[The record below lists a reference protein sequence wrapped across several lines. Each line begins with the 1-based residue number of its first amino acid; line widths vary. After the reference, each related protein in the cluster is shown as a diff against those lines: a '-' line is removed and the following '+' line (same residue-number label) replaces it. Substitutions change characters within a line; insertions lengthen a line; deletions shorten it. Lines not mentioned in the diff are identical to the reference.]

1 MIPSHFPSVPSEPES
16 GFSPALLIRAVR
28 KHWPIMLLIFVAS
41 IVFTSIYTSRQ
52 VRVYEAV
59 ATVQLDPQPLTP
71 LGHQNTESGSDSYW
85 SNQEY
90 FATQYQV
97 ITSRRVAELVV
108 KKLGL
113 ATDRPF
119 LANQPASA
127 IIPKETFPAA
137 VPLEDA
143 AEALRGRLKV
153 EPIQDSRLVR
163 VKFTDTDPA
172 RAQRLL
178 AAVIDT
184 YVEQNLDTSMDAT
197 NKTVEWLDIQAKRLK
212 GDLES
217 QEMNLHDFKLKY
229 NLLSVSYDD
238 QSNMV
243 RAEIQQ
249 LNTNLT
255 ELKAKKEAVSAR
267 LAIVQA
273 VDPQDPGEIPA
284 TELVGNAAL
293 GALRTAYVE
302 AKRDSLMMRAGGK
315 DDRHPDVQRL
325 NAQIESTRAA
335 IAQELQNIKNG
346 AEIELSNVN
355 RQLAGLSS
363 LYEGARKEAMQLNL
377 KELEYSR
384 LHRSKE
390 STEKLFGIVL
400 ERSTESGLTKMAPF
414 NNVRVLDRPLKPVA
428 PVFPRSTT
436 NLAVGIM
443 LGLLLGFAGATGR
456 EMLDR
461 TVRTSED
468 IERELGLAVLGTLP
482 DVSREGSALN
492 LGYYYGRRRARK
504 NERESG
510 AARPSTNAPV
520 DSSRPELLVHT
531 HPKSVAAEA
540 ARAIRTNLMFMSP
553 DNPYRCLLVT
563 SAGPAE
569 GKTTVATS
577 IAIAIA
583 QTGQSVCLVDCD
595 LRKPRV
601 HAVFGERNDK
611 GVTTALLEPG
621 QLPALVVDTQIP
633 NLRILRAGPTPPNP
647 ADLMHSEA
655 FGRVLSE
662 LRAQFDRVVI
672 DSPPIGLVT
681 DGVILSTRVDATVL
695 VVRALATRRDAAKR
709 AMRSLRDVGA
719 NCAGFVLN
727 AVASNE
733 RYYYSGYYAAYA
745 ATETEASPS

>member
-1 MIPSHFPSVPSEPES
+1 M
-16 GFSPALLIRAVR
+16 ALVLRAVR
-28 KHWPIMLLIFVAS
+28 KHWAIMVVLFVAS
-41 IVFTSIYTSRQ
+41 VVAVSIYTSNQ
-52 VRVYEAV
+52 VRIYEAV

-71 LGHQNTESGSDSYW
+71 LGHQTNESGSDSYW

-113 ATDRPF
+113 TTDRAF
-119 LANQPASA
+119 LANLPVNEAPAGPA
-127 IIPKETFPAA
+127 IA
-137 VPLEDA
+137 VSLEDA
-143 AEALRGRLKV
+143 AEVLRARLKV
-153 EPIQDSRLVR
+153 EPIQDSRLTR
-163 VKFTDTDPA
+163 VKYTDAFPA
-172 RAQRLL
+172 RAQRVLS
-178 AAVIDT
+178 AVVDS

-197 NKTVEWLDIQAKRLK
+197 NKTVEWLDVQLKRLK
-212 GDLES
+212 SDLES

-249 LNTNLT
+249 LNGNLT

-267 LAIVQA
+267 LSVVKGI
-273 VDPQDPGEIPA
+273 DPQDPGEIPA
-284 TELVGNAAL
+284 TELVTNTTL
-293 GALRTAYVE
+293 STLRGAYVA
-302 AKRDSLMMRAGGK
+302 AKSDLQMLRAGGK
-315 DDRHPDVQRL
+315 DEKHPEVQKL
-325 NAQIESTRAA
+325 NAQVDGARQA

-346 AEIELSNVN
+346 AEMELANVN
-355 RQLAGLSS
+355 HELQGLSS
-363 LYEGARKEAMQLNL
+363 LYETARKEAMQLNL

-390 STEKLFGIVL
+390 NTEKLFGMVL
-400 ERSTESGLTKMAPF
+400 ERSTESGLSKMAPF
-414 NNVRVLDRPLKPVA
+414 NNVRVLDRPLKPMA
-428 PVFPRSTT
+428 PVFPKTGT
-436 NLAVGIM
+436 NMAVGLV

-456 EMLDR
+456 ELLDR
-461 TVRTSED
+461 TVRTSDD
-468 IERELGLAVLGTLP
+468 IERELGLFVLGSLP
-482 DVSREGSALN
+482 VVTRDGNGLN
-492 LGYYYGRRRARK
+492 LGYEYGHRHTK
-504 NERESG
+504 KSERESQG
-510 AARPSTNAPV
+510 APNATST
-520 DSSRPELLVHT
+520 ELLVHT
-531 HPKSVAAEA
+531 HPKSVVAEA
-540 ARAIRTNLMFMSP
+540 ARSIRTNLMFMSP

-583 QTGQSVCLVDCD
+583 QTGHSVCLVDCD

-601 HAVFGERNDK
+601 HSVFGERNDK

-621 QLPALVVDTQIP
+621 QLPSLVLETPVP
-633 NLRILRAGPTPPNP
+633 NLWILRAGPSPPNP

-655 FGRVLSE
+655 FGRVLQE

-695 VVRALATRRDAAKR
+695 VVRALSTRRDAAKR

-719 NCAGFVLN
+719 TCAGFVLN
-727 AVASNE
+727 AAQARE
-733 RYYYSGYYAAYA
+733 TYYEGYYASYA
-745 ATETEASPS
+745 AAPETPTS

>member
-1 MIPSHFPSVPSEPES
+1 MTPSQFPEPQHEPEG
-16 GFSPALLIRAVR
+16 GFSPALIIRAVR
-28 KHWPIMLLIFVAS
+28 KHWPIMLVLFVAS
-41 IVFTSIYTSRQ
+41 VVGASIYTSNQ

-59 ATVQLDPQPLTP
+59 ATIQLDPQALTP
-71 LGHQNTESGSDSYW
+71 LGRQTTDSGSDSYW

-108 KKLGL
+108 KRLGL
-113 ATDRPF
+113 TTDRAF
-119 LANQPASA
+119 LTHKGSGAAASSKNASPAPPA
-127 IIPKETFPAA
+127 PAA
-137 VPLEDA
+137 TVSLQDA
-143 AEALRGRLKV
+143 AEALRARLKV
-153 EPIQDSRLVR
+153 EPIQDSRLAR
-163 VKFTDTDPA
+163 VKFSDADPS
-172 RAQRLL
+172 RAQHILS
-178 AAVIDT
+178 AVVDI

-197 NKTVEWLDIQAKRLK
+197 NKTVEWLDVQLKRLK
-212 GDLES
+212 SDLES
-217 QEMNLHDFKLKY
+217 QEMSLHDFKLKY

-255 ELKAKKEAVSAR
+255 ELKAKKEAVVAR
-267 LAIVQA
+267 LEVVKA

-284 TELVGNAAL
+284 TELVGNVAL
-293 GALRTAYVE
+293 DGLRTAYVT
-302 AKRDSLMMRAGGK
+302 AKRDLVMVKAGGK
-315 DDRHPDVQRL
+315 DDRHPEVQKL
-325 NAQIESTRAA
+325 SAQVESARTA

-346 AEIELSNVN
+346 AEIELANVN
-355 RQLAGLSS
+355 RQVAGLSS
-363 LYEGARKEAMQLNL
+363 LYEGARKQALQLNL
-377 KELEYSR
+377 KELEFSR
-384 LHRSKE
+384 LQRSKD
-390 STEKLFGIVL
+390 STEKLFGMVL
-400 ERSTESGLTKMAPF
+400 ERSTESGLSKMAPF
-414 NNVRVLDRPLKPVA
+414 NNVRVLDRPLKPMA
-428 PVFPRSTT
+428 PIFPKTST
-436 NLAVGIM
+436 NLAVGIA
-443 LGLLLGFAGATGR
+443 LGLLLGLAGATGR

-461 TVRTSED
+461 TVRNSED
-468 IERELGLAVLGTLP
+468 IERELGLAGTLP
-482 DVSREGSALN
+482 DVGRDGSGLK
-492 LGYYYGRRRARK
+492 LGYYYGRGRAQK
-504 NERESG
+504 AQEANPAGE
-510 AARPSTNAPV
+510 PT
-520 DSSRPELLVHT
+520 RPELLVHT

-601 HAVFGERNDK
+601 HTVFGERNDK

-621 QLPALVVDTQIP
+621 QLPSLVVDTQIP
-633 NLRILRAGPTPPNP
+633 NLKILRAGPTPPNP

-655 FGRVLSE
+655 FGRVLQE
-662 LRAQFDRVVI
+662 LRAEFDRVVI
-672 DSPPIGLVT
+672 DSPPIGFVT

-719 NCAGFVLN
+719 TCAGFVLN
-727 AVASNE
+727 AVSSGDRNHYA
-733 RYYYSGYYAAYA
+733 GYYAPYA
-745 ATETEASPS
+745 AAQTETPAT

>member
-1 MIPSHFPSVPSEPES
+1 MTPSQFPGAQHEPEPT
-16 GFSPALLIRAVR
+16 FSPALLIRAVR
-28 KHWPIMLLIFVAS
+28 KHWPIMLLLFVAS
-41 IVFTSIYTSRQ
+41 VIGTSIYTSRQ
-52 VRVYEAV
+52 VRIYEAI

-71 LGHQNTESGSDSYW
+71 LGRQNNESGSDSYW

-90 FATQYQV
+90 FSTQYQV
-97 ITSRRVAELVV
+97 ITSRRIAELVV

-113 ATDRPF
+113 ASDLAF
-119 LANQPASA
+119 LGNQPATA
-127 IIPKETFPAA
+127 TTAPQAPMAPAA
-137 VPLEDA
+137 SLEDA
-143 AEALRGRLKV
+143 AETLRARLKV
-153 EPIQDSRLVR
+153 EPIQDSRLAR
-163 VKFTDTDPA
+163 VKFTDADPA

-178 AAVIDT
+178 SAVVDT

-197 NKTVEWLDIQAKRLK
+197 NKTVEWLDVQLKRLK
-212 GDLES
+212 GDLEA
-217 QEMNLHDFKLKY
+217 QEMHLHDFKLKY

-249 LNTNLT
+249 LNSSLT
-255 ELKAKKEAVSAR
+255 DLKAKKEAVSAR

-273 VDPQDPGEIPA
+273 IDPRDPGEIPA
-284 TELVGNAAL
+284 TELVGNDAL
-293 GALRTAYVE
+293 AALRTAYAE
-302 AKRDSLMMRAGGK
+302 SKRDLLMARAGGK
-315 DDRHPDVQRL
+315 DANHPDVQKL
-325 NAQIESTRAA
+325 NAQLESTRTG

-346 AEIELSNVN
+346 AEIELANVN
-355 RQLAGLSS
+355 RQLSGLSA
-363 LYEGARKEAMQLNL
+363 LYEGARRQALQLNL

-390 STEKLFGIVL
+390 STEKLFGMVL
-400 ERSTESGLTKMAPF
+400 ERSTESGLSKMAPF

-428 PVFPRSTT
+428 PVFPKTAT

-461 TVRTSED
+461 TVRSSED
-468 IERELGLAVLGTLP
+468 IERELGLAVLGSLP
-482 DVSREGSALN
+482 DVSREGSGMN
-492 LGYYYGRRRARK
+492 LGYYYGRRRERK
-504 NERESG
+504 SERASASADAGLVGEG
-510 AARPSTNAPV
+510 G
-520 DSSRPELLVHT
+520 RPELLVHT

-569 GKTTVATS
+569 GKTTVAAS

-601 HAVFGERNDK
+601 HMVFGERNDK
-611 GVTTALLEPG
+611 GITTALLEPG
-621 QLPALVVDTQIP
+621 ELGSLVLETPIP

-647 ADLMHSEA
+647 ADLMHSDA
-655 FGRVLSE
+655 FGRVLQE
-662 LRAQFDRVVI
+662 LRARFDRVVI

-727 AVASNE
+727 AVSSSE
-733 RYYYSGYYAAYA
+733 RYYYSGYYAAYGA
-745 ATETEASPS
+745 DAETQTT

>member
-1 MIPSHFPSVPSEPES
+1 MIPSQSSSAHGEPEH
-16 GFSPALLIRAVR
+16 GFSPALVLRAVR
-28 KHWPIMLLIFVAS
+28 KNWPIMLLIFV
-41 IVFTSIYTSRQ
+41 VCVVGTSVYTSHQ

-71 LGHQNTESGSDSYW
+71 LGHQNVESGSDSYW

-97 ITSRRVAELVV
+97 LTSRRVAELVV
-108 KKLGL
+108 KRLGL
-113 ATDRPF
+113 NVDKAF
-119 LANQPASA
+119 LANQPATADSSRESGDSRVS
-127 IIPKETFPAA
+127 I
-137 VPLEDA
+137 EDA
-143 AEALRGRLKV
+143 SEALRARVKV
-153 EPIQDSRLVR
+153 EPIQDSRLAR
-163 VKFTDTDPA
+163 VKYSDADPG
-172 RAQRLL
+172 RAQRILSAL
-178 AAVIDT
+178 VDT

-197 NKTVEWLDIQAKRLK
+197 NKTVEWLDIQLKRLK

-217 QEMNLHDFKLKY
+217 QEMSLHDFKLKY

-255 ELKAKKEAVSAR
+255 DLKTKKEAVAAR
-267 LAIVQA
+267 LAVVQA

-284 TELVGNAAL
+284 TELVGNEAL
-293 GALRTAYVE
+293 GLLRSAYII
-302 AKRDSLMMRAGGK
+302 AKRDLVMIKAGGK
-315 DDRHPDVQRL
+315 DENHPEVQKL
-325 NAQIESTRAA
+325 NAQVENTRKA

-346 AEIELSNVN
+346 AEIELANVN

-363 LYEGARKEAMQLNL
+363 LYETSRKEALQLNL

-384 LHRSKE
+384 LQRSKE
-390 STEKLFGIVL
+390 STEKLFGMVL
-400 ERSTESGLTKMAPF
+400 ERSTESGLSKMAPF
-414 NNVRVLDRPLKPVA
+414 NNVRVLDRPLKPMA
-428 PVFPRSTT
+428 PIFPRTST
-436 NLAVGIM
+436 NFAVGIA

-468 IERELGLAVLGTLP
+468 IERELGLAVLGSLP
-482 DVSREGSALN
+482 DVNREASTRN
-492 LGYYYGRRRARK
+492 LGYYGRKRSRRD
-504 NERESG
+504 ERTSLIG
-510 AARPSTNAPV
+510 AGPDA
-520 DSSRPELLVHT
+520 RPELLVHT
-531 HPKSVAAEA
+531 HPKSVVAEA

-621 QLPALVVDTQIP
+621 RLASLVVETQIP
-633 NLRILRAGPTPPNP
+633 NLKVLLAGPTPPNP

-655 FGRVLSE
+655 FGRVLQE
-662 LRAQFDRVVI
+662 LRTEFDRVVI

-681 DGVILSTRVDATVL
+681 DGVILSTRADATVL

-727 AVASNE
+727 AVESRDRN
-733 RYYYSGYYAAYA
+733 YYSGYYAPYA
-745 ATETEASPS
+745 ADHTETQAT

>member
-1 MIPSHFPSVPSEPES
+1 MTPSQFPEPQHEPEG
-16 GFSPALLIRAVR
+16 GFSPALIIRAVR
-28 KHWPIMLLIFVAS
+28 KHWPIMLVLFVAS
-41 IVFTSIYTSRQ
+41 VVGTSIYTSNQ

-59 ATVQLDPQPLTP
+59 ATIQLDPQALTP
-71 LGHQNTESGSDSYW
+71 LGRQTTDSGSDSYW

-108 KKLGL
+108 KRLGL
-113 ATDRPF
+113 TTDRAF
-119 LANQPASA
+119 LTHKGSGAAASSKNASPAPPA
-127 IIPKETFPAA
+127 PAA
-137 VPLEDA
+137 TVSLQDA
-143 AEALRGRLKV
+143 AEALRARLKV
-153 EPIQDSRLVR
+153 EPIQDSRLAR
-163 VKFTDTDPA
+163 VKFSDADPS
-172 RAQRLL
+172 RAQHILS
-178 AAVIDT
+178 AVVDI

-197 NKTVEWLDIQAKRLK
+197 NKTVEWLDVQLKRLK
-212 GDLES
+212 SDLES
-217 QEMNLHDFKLKY
+217 QEMSLHDFKLKY

-255 ELKAKKEAVSAR
+255 ELKAKKEAVVAR
-267 LAIVQA
+267 LEVVKS

-284 TELVGNAAL
+284 TELVGNLAL
-293 GALRTAYVE
+293 DGLRTAYVT
-302 AKRDSLMMRAGGK
+302 AKRDLVMVKAGGK
-315 DDRHPDVQRL
+315 DDRHPEVQKL
-325 NAQIESTRAA
+325 SAQVESARTA

-346 AEIELSNVN
+346 AEIELANVN
-355 RQLAGLSS
+355 RQVAGLSS
-363 LYEGARKEAMQLNL
+363 LYEGARKQALQLNL
-377 KELEYSR
+377 KELEFSR
-384 LHRSKE
+384 LQRSKD
-390 STEKLFGIVL
+390 STEKLFGMVL
-400 ERSTESGLTKMAPF
+400 ERSTESGLSKMAPF
-414 NNVRVLDRPLKPVA
+414 NNVRVLDRPLKPMA
-428 PVFPRSTT
+428 PVFPKTST
-436 NLAVGIM
+436 NLAVGIA
-443 LGLLLGFAGATGR
+443 LGLLLGLAGATGR

-461 TVRTSED
+461 TVRNSED

-482 DVSREGSALN
+482 DVGRDGSGLK
-492 LGYYYGRRRARK
+492 LGYYYGRGRARK
-504 NERESG
+504 AQG
-510 AARPSTNAPV
+510 ANPAGEPT
-520 DSSRPELLVHT
+520 RPELLVHT

-601 HAVFGERNDK
+601 HTVFGERNDT

-621 QLPALVVDTQIP
+621 QLPSLVVDTQIP
-633 NLRILRAGPTPPNP
+633 NLKILRAGPTPPNP

-655 FGRVLSE
+655 FGRVLQE
-662 LRAQFDRVVI
+662 LRAEFDRVVI
-672 DSPPIGLVT
+672 DSPPIGFVT

-719 NCAGFVLN
+719 TCAGFVLN
-727 AVASNE
+727 AVSSGDRNHYA
-733 RYYYSGYYAAYA
+733 GYYAPYA
-745 ATETEASPS
+745 AAQTETPAT